1 MLIKRLNT
9 PSCMPAR
16 LASARPRRGA
26 IAQYTFFLHLAPRCT
41 AWSYSYRPAR
51 LFVLS
56 CFRAPPGTAFCVLR
70 PVPVPVLCRQAVLV
84 HVKRAAADAEPASSD
99 EAENDDEDE
108 REEDEDA
115 EAHQYGVSTRI
126 ALDFLETTVANAP

>member
-1 MLIKRLNT
+1 
-9 PSCMPAR
+9 
-16 LASARPRRGA
+16 
-26 IAQYTFFLHLAPRCT
+26 
-41 AWSYSYRPAR
+41 
-51 LFVLS
+51 
-56 CFRAPPGTAFCVLR
+56 
-70 PVPVPVLCRQAVLV
+70 VLCRQAVLV